1 MPTRVPQRRLVLS
14 LLALLVQKCVAAD
27 SGRAAAGAAPA
38 AAAAGEEAAGRMVW
52 RQGYYLN
59 SVWQRGRYEEMSSAA
74 AALSPS
80 PPGTR
85 FACCASTRVQ
95 ILTRGN

>member
-1 MPTRVPQRRLVLS
+1 MLT
-14 LLALLVQKCVAAD
+14 LLAVLVQKCVASD

-38 AAAAGEEAAGRMVW
+38 PAAAGEETVGRMVW

-59 SVWQRGRYEEMSSAA
+59 GVWQRGRYEEMSSAA

-80 PPGTR
+80 PSGTR
-85 FACCASTRVQ
+85 FTCFVGTKVQ
-95 ILTRGN
+95 ILTQGYGSD